1 MDASERSPYGVWA
14 LRVDAGE
21 LEKCV
26 RSAASSQRNGR
37 PRLEPEGLEVGP
49 KGVAQVG
56 PRERKLDG
64 RLEEAELVA
73 RVEALALE
81 RDRVHRTA
89 GAQPPEGVG
98 ELDLAARVRRRVDE
112 DAEDVRRQ
120 HVASDDREV
129 GRRLVRPRLLDE
141 VEDLVHVG
149 GDLARGDHAVLRQAL
164 PRDALDGE
172 HRPGVALEHGEE
184 LVHARLP
191 RRDDVVAQEH
201 GERLVAHERARTED
215 GVAQPERLFLP
226 HVGHRRQLRDRPDL
240 GELLD
245 FAPVVQVVLE
255 LEGGVKVVLDRA
267 LAPTGHDDD
276 LREARRDR
284 LLDDVLDHGLV
295 DEREHLLRLR
305 LRRREESRSEPGGG
319 EPALFTPTGPTYPGR
334 ARGQTRRGP
343 PGKGGGRRRHPR
355 RGGRRRDAPRWI
367 VDAEGGAQPLAEGV
381 TRGHRPVR
389 PRPTL
394 SSTATSARMHP
405 AWTRTSATSWG
416 AASLSRIAERPS
428 VEAMKKMSNTLCVFV
443 RPSAAKRWCMWSFPV
458 YASHS
463 WSECTLPVT
472 TRTMPTNAMSNSG
485 TPRISI
491 GVNSDTTGSRAAHT
505 PIAARPARVK
515 PMKLAPLSP
524 RKIVAPP
531 GRKLYGRNPRH
542 APTSAADRNMRYRW
556 PV

>member
-89 GAQPPEGVG
+89 GAQRPEGVG
-98 ELDLAARVRRRVDE
+98 QLDLAARVRRRVDE

-172 HRPGVALEHGEE
+172 HGLVVALEHVEE
-184 LVHARLP
+184 LPHARFP

-201 GERLVAHERARTED
+201 GERLVAHERTRTED
-215 GVAQPERLFLP
+215 GVAQPERLLLA
-226 HVGHRRQLRDRPDL
+226 HVGHRGQLGDRLDL
-240 GELLD
+240 RELLHL
-245 FAPVVQVVLE
+245 AAVVQVVLQ
-255 LEGGVKVVLDRA
+255 LEGGVEVVLDRT
-267 LAPTGHDDD
+267 LAATGHDDD
-276 LREARRDR
+276 LREARRHR
-284 LLDDVLDHGLV
+284 LLDDVLDHRLV
-295 DEREHLLRLR
+295 DQREHLFRLG
-305 LRRREESRSEPGGG
+305 LRRRQEPGAEPGGG
-319 EPALFTPTGPTYPGR
+319 EHGFANAHGPIIPR
-334 ARGQTRRGP
+334 AC
-343 PGKGGGRRRHPR
+343 RRRSTPR
-355 RGGRRRDAPRWI
+355 ATTYVARPATAPTTVVPTSSGTERFWST
-367 VDAEGGAQPLAEGV
+367 AT
-381 TRGHRPVR
+381 TRGHENDPD
-389 PRPTL
+389 
-394 SSTATSARMHP
+394 
-405 AWTRTSATSWG
+405 
-416 AASLSRIAERPS
+416 AASS
-428 VEAMKKMSNTLCVFV
+428 
-443 RPSAAKRWCMWSFPV
+443 
-458 YASHS
+458 
-463 WSECTLPVT
+463 
-472 TRTMPTNAMSNSG
+472 
-485 TPRISI
+485 
-491 GVNSDTTGSRAAHT
+491 
-505 PIAARPARVK
+505 
-515 PMKLAPLSP
+515 
-524 RKIVAPP
+524 
-531 GRKLYGRNPRH
+531 
-542 APTSAADRNMRYRW
+542 APTSDATPGASGTRRPPTQSAA
-556 PV
+556 P

>member
-1 MDASERSPYGVWA
+1 MSASGAVWNGRFGA
-14 LRVDAGE
+14 FAMAYVLFGIGAEE
-21 LEKCV
+21 LKKCV

-37 PRLEPEGLEVGP
+37 RRLEPEGFEVGA
-49 KGVAQVG
+49 KGVGQVG
-56 PRERKLDG
+56 PGERELDG

-81 RDRVHRTA
+81 RDRVHRAA
-89 GAQPPEGVG
+89 GAQSPERVG
-98 ELDLAARVRRRVDE
+98 ELDFAPRVRLRVGE
-112 DAEDVRRQ
+112 DTKEVRRQ

-129 GRRLVRPRLLDE
+129 GRRLARPRLLDE
-141 VEDLVHVG
+141 VEDLVHGG

-172 HRPGVALEHGEE
+172 HGLVVALEHGEE

-201 GERLVAHERARTED
+201 GERLVAHERARTEY

-226 HVGHRRQLRDRPDL
+226 HVGHRRQLRDRLDL

-319 EPALFTPTGPTYPGR
+319 EHRLLHAHGPIIPRACRRRSTPRATRYVVRPATAPTTVVPTSSGTERFWTTRMIRGNENDPDAASSAVTSDASPG
-334 ARGQTRRGP
+334 ASGTRRP
-343 PGKGGGRRRHPR
+343 PT
-355 RGGRRRDAPRWI
+355 
-367 VDAEGGAQPLAEGV
+367 Q
-381 TRGHRPVR
+381 
-389 PRPTL
+389 
-394 SSTATSARMHP
+394 
-405 AWTRTSATSWG
+405 
-416 AASLSRIAERPS
+416 
-428 VEAMKKMSNTLCVFV
+428 
-443 RPSAAKRWCMWSFPV
+443 SAAP
-458 YASHS
+458 
-463 WSECTLPVT
+463 
-472 TRTMPTNAMSNSG
+472 
-485 TPRISI
+485 
-491 GVNSDTTGSRAAHT
+491 
-505 PIAARPARVK
+505 
-515 PMKLAPLSP
+515 
-524 RKIVAPP
+524 
-531 GRKLYGRNPRH
+531 
-542 APTSAADRNMRYRW
+542 
-556 PV
+556 